1 MREKNEITSTVV
13 AKINNI
19 EIVVVE
25 NGDKKVPVK
34 PICEA
39 LGIAFEPQFTRLKND
54 PILKSVVTLSVT
66 TGADGKQYEMVTI
79 PFKYVFGWL
88 FQIDSRNVKE
98 EAREAV
104 IRYQLECYD
113 ALYDHFVK
121 QEKFL
126 RERQFAI
133 DEQIEIVDQ
142 LRSEFKD
149 AERNMFEARGEL
161 NRRRAIT
168 FEQWATDRSQM
179 SLFTLKQ
186 MEG

>member
-1 MREKNEITSTVV
+1 MSNKKEATATTV
-13 AKINNI
+13 AKINGSD
-19 EIVVVE
+19 IVVIE
-25 NGDKKVPVK
+25 NGTKLVPLK
-34 PICEA
+34 PICDA
-39 LGIAFEPQFTRLKND
+39 LGIDYPTQFTRLKSD
-54 PILKSVVTLSVT
+54 PILSSTVGLSPMVA
-66 TGADGKQYEMVTI
+66 ADGKSREMATI
-79 PFKYVFGWL
+79 PFKFVFGWL

-104 IRYQLECYD
+104 LRYQVECYD

-126 RERQFAI
+126 RERQQAI

-149 AERNMFEARGEL
+149 AERNMFDSRAEL

-168 FEQWATDRSQM
+168 FEQWAAHRSQL